1 MKRKAIAVIS
11 LALAGA
17 ALTGCSTRN
26 VDIEVANATA
36 VPGAKGLYRMCD
48 MSTLI
53 YFTSVSGASDEYDA
67 YFSFHCTYDQ
77 ASQTWIMITDPGI
90 PADYK
95 QSQEQSEMN
104 QQQERDTE

>member
-1 MKRKAIAVIS
+1 MKRKFA
-11 LALAGA
+11 ALAVA
-17 ALTGCSTRN
+17 TGMLIGMSACSTRN
-26 VDIEVANATA
+26 VDIDVANATA

-67 YFSFHCTYDQ
+67 YFSFHCVYDQ
-77 ASQTWIMITDPGI
+77 ASKEWIMATDPGV
-90 PADYK
+90 PADFK
-95 QSQEQSEMN
+95 QSQKESEMN